1 MEGVPRAAIIA
12 EVSRKM
18 TEFTAALQER
28 AKTHIKDHLVM
39 VKEQSLVNEMVSKG
53 VVAVHWCGN
62 RECADRLEEIADASV
77 LGTEVRTDLIDQSQ
91 GNCII
96 CGKPGSVVTLIGRS
110 Y

>member
-1 MEGVPRAAIIA
+1 
-12 EVSRKM
+12 
-18 TEFTAALQER
+18 
-28 AKTHIKDHLVM
+28 
-39 VKEQSLVNEMVSKG
+39 VSKG
-53 VVAVHWCGN
+53 VAAVHWCGN

-77 LGTEVRTDLIDQSQ
+77 LGTEVRTDLIDQSA